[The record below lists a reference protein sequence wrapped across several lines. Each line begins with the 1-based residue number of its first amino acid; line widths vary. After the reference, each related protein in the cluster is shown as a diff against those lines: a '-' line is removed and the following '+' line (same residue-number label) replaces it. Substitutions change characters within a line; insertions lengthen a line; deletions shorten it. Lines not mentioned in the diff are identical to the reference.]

1 MSYNATLSSY
11 KYATFITIFTSNI
24 GIKFNNKSNAYL
36 SKGICVQT
44 CIQTSGWNKD
54 FSRKT
59 LVHTIYIYLE
69 SPVLKAFFLVWFSG
83 GDDRRVLLWQA
94 EKALSGIGV
103 PVSMTGNHHSNIFCL
118 AFDNQ
123 NKKIFSGGMYLSF
136 LEAIYFKNCLNIN
149 FWFYRNSHTWF
160 CRLMNYVLLVMI
172 DNVLSSKHSWAFTV
186 AIPCQY
192 VVFISQVITHIM
204 EHLDVRCLLELMIG
218 LTMSWSIIYDCM
230 YGWWRFISFPSRK
243 TVWKRSPQH
252 IIYVLKY
259 RCLLPLP

>member
-1 MSYNATLSSY
+1 ML
-11 KYATFITIFTSNI
+11 F
-24 GIKFNNKSNAYL
+24 
-36 SKGICVQT
+36 V
-44 CIQTSGWNKD
+44 
-54 FSRKT
+54 
-59 LVHTIYIYLE
+59 
-69 SPVLKAFFLVWFSG
+69 LVWFLG

-123 NKKIFSGGMYLSF
+123 NKKIFSGGMYLSL

-160 CRLMNYVLLVMI
+160 CRLINYVLHVMI
-172 DNVLSSKHSWAFTV
+172 DNILLNILGPLLWQFHVNMKYVLIA
-186 AIPCQY
+186 
-192 VVFISQVITHIM
+192 QVITHIM
-204 EHLDVRCLLELMIG
+204 EHLDVRCLLELIIG
-218 LTMSWSIIYDCM
+218 LTISWSIIYDCM
-230 YGWWRFISFPSRK
+230 YGWWRLISFPSRK